1 MTKLEG
7 FSYGISE
14 WAPFRDASITERVRS
29 VTREDLL
36 NYQNPNVNIEIIPDE
51 DIAFRRIHYI
61 FSAIKKASEED
72 RKLVLILPQP
82 HPQYR
87 KVADLC
93 NMYQVS
99 CRNLYTFNM
108 DEWADEDGNSA
119 PETWPNS
126 FMFAMKHNFFYR
138 LEKHLRPPEDHIQG
152 PTSKNVSYIGKMIE
166 DCGGVDICFGGIGW
180 SGHLSFI
187 EPNSPEFSGSLEE
200 WKEMG
205 PRTVTLSP
213 FTIAQSCLDPDFGMS
228 GDWSWIPPKAVTIG
242 PKEIIQARLRSSWN
256 PFTLLNTK
264 ISWQRFPVRL
274 ALFGPITPQM
284 PASMLQI
291 GPSNVYLSESIA
303 EPIVSH
309 HEISMYG

>member
-1 MTKLEG
+1 MTDLNG
-7 FSYGISE
+7 FSYGITQ
-14 WAPFRDASITERVRS
+14 WAPYRDEFVTKRVRNT
-29 VTREDLL
+29 TREDFL
-36 NYQNPNVNIEIIPDE
+36 NYPNKNVSISIIPDD
-51 DIAFRRIHYI
+51 DIAFMRINYI
-61 FSAIKKASEED
+61 FSEIKKAADQNRS
-72 RKLVLILPQP
+72 LVLILPQP

-93 NMYQVS
+93 NLHQVS
-99 CRNLYTFNM
+99 CKNLYTFNM
-108 DEWADEDGNSA
+108 DEWADEEGNSA

-126 FMFAMKHNFFYR
+126 FMHAMKNNFYYR

-152 PTSKNVSYIGKMIE
+152 PTSKNLKDIPKMME
-166 DCGGVDICFGGIGW
+166 DAGGVDICFGGIGW

-187 EPNSPEFSGSLEE
+187 EPNAEEFKGTLEE
-200 WKEMG
+200 WKLMG
-205 PRTVTLSP
+205 PRVVTLNP
-213 FTIAQSCLDPDFGMS
+213 FTIAQSSLDPDFGMS

-242 PKEIIQARLRSSWN
+242 PKEMLGAKLRSSWN

-274 ALFGPITPQM
+274 ALFGPVTPQV

-303 EPIVSH
+303 ENIESN
-309 HEISMYG
+309 HELSMY